1 MKKRIILPAAIILAA
16 AIGLISMSRDDREF
30 KISKNLDIFFSIV
43 KELNLYYVE
52 DPDPDRI
59 VPAAINEM
67 LAELDPYTTYIPEKD
82 KDEYQMAIDGE
93 YGGVGAI
100 IQKSD
105 TDLIQVREIYAGTP
119 SNKAGLKAGDRI
131 LSIDGESMRGRN
143 VEYVRS
149 KLRGKAGVTIKTE
162 IERPGTP
169 KKLTIDITRDVVK
182 LPAVE
187 YYGMVDSE
195 TGYIQLRSFEKDCA
209 KAIKE
214 ALLDLRDK
222 QGAKRLILDL
232 RGNTGGLLDESLDIV
247 NLFVPSGSELLQTR
261 GRRSAMD
268 RTYKAL
274 RQPVDTLM
282 PMAVMINRGSASASE
297 IVSGALQDLDR
308 AVIVGQRSFGKGLV
322 QATREVAYD
331 GYLKLTTAKY
341 YTPSGRCIQAIDYSN
356 RDADGAVG
364 LVADSLISEY
374 KTRNGRSVY
383 DGGGISP
390 DVVTTAQT
398 YRNVTVALVYTDQI
412 FSYVISRIRKGDPLT
427 LDADGHI
434 SDADYNDFITY
445 VGTRDNF
452 KYRTVSQDAYDKL
465 VAAAKAD
472 GVYDSKAK
480 EFEALKET
488 CQADLKRD
496 MLLAKDE
503 IRPLMEDETIR
514 STQLRRAGLA
524 HNLQY
529 DNELAETVK
538 LLSNNAKVKGLLNGT
553 VSSHAGDKRSSAK
566 QK

>member
-1 MKKRIILPAAIILAA
+1 MKKRIILPAAILLAA
-16 AIGLISMSRDDREF
+16 AIGLGSMARDDRDF
-30 KISKNLDIFFSIV
+30 KLSKNLDIFFSIV

-59 VPAAINEM
+59 IPAAINEM
-67 LAELDPYTTYIPEKD
+67 LSDLDPYTTYIPEKD
-82 KDEYQMAIDGE
+82 KDEYKMAIDGE

-105 TDLIQVREIYAGTP
+105 TNLIMVREVYAGTP
-119 SNKAGLKAGDRI
+119 SHKAGLKAGDKI
-131 LSIDGESMRGRN
+131 LSIDGESMRGRD
-143 VEYVRS
+143 VSYVRS
-149 KLRGKAGVTIKTE
+149 KLRGKAGATIKTE
-162 IERPGTP
+162 IERPGAA
-169 KKLTIDITRDVVK
+169 KRLSVDITRDVVK
-182 LPAVE
+182 LPSVE
-187 YYGMVDSE
+187 YYGMLDSE
-195 TGYIQLRSFEKDCA
+195 TGYIQFRSFEKDCA
-209 KAIKE
+209 EAIRQ
-214 ALLDLRDK
+214 AFIDLRDK

-232 RGNTGGLLDESLDIV
+232 RGNTGGLLDESLNIV
-247 NLFVPSGSELLQTR
+247 NFFVPEGSEMLQTR
-261 GRRSAMD
+261 GRRRAMD
-268 RTYKAL
+268 RTYRAT
-274 RQPVDTLM
+274 RQPIDNVM
-282 PMAVMINRGSASASE
+282 PMAVMINRSSASASE

-308 AVIVGQRSFGKGLV
+308 AIVVGQRSFGKGLV

-398 YRNVTVALVYTDQI
+398 YRNVTVAIVYTDQI
-412 FSYVISRIRKGDPLT
+412 FSYIINRVQKGDPLT
-427 LDADGHI
+427 LDANGHI
-434 SDADYNDFITY
+434 SDADYSAFIDY
-445 VGTRDNF
+445 VGQRPNF

-496 MLLAKDE
+496 MLIAKDE
-503 IRPLMEDETIR
+503 IRPLMEEETIR
-514 STQLRRAGLA
+514 STQLRRSAIA
-524 HNLQY
+524 HNIQY
-529 DNELAETVK
+529 DTELAEAVK
-538 LLSNNAKVKGLLNGT
+538 LLADQGKVKGLLDGT
-553 VSSHAGDKRSSAK
+553 VASHAGDKRSSAK

>member
-1 MKKRIILPAAIILAA
+1 MKKRIILPAALLLAA
-16 AIGLISMSRDDREF
+16 AIGLGSMARDDRDF

-59 VPAAINEM
+59 IPAAINEM

-82 KDEYQMAIDGE
+82 KDEYMMAIEGE

-105 TDLIQVREIYAGTP
+105 TNLIQVREIYAGTP
-119 SNKAGLKAGDRI
+119 SHKAGLKAGDKI
-131 LSIDGESMRGRN
+131 LSIDGESMRDRD
-143 VEYVRS
+143 VSYVRS
-149 KLRGKAGVTIKTE
+149 KLRGKVGATIKAV
-162 IERPGTP
+162 IERPGVT
-169 KKLTIDITRDVVK
+169 KNLTVDITRDVVK
-182 LPAVE
+182 LPSVE

-209 KAIKE
+209 EAVKT

-232 RGNTGGLLDESLDIV
+232 RGNTGGLLDESLSIV
-247 NLFVPSGSELLQTR
+247 NFFVPQKSEMLQTR
-261 GRRSAMD
+261 GRRRSMD
-268 RTYKAL
+268 RTYMAP
-274 RQPVDTLM
+274 RQPIDTIM

-308 AVIVGQRSFGKGLV
+308 AIVVGQRSFGKGLV

-390 DVVTTAQT
+390 DVVTTARS
-398 YRNVTVALVYTDQI
+398 YRNVTVAIVYTDQI
-412 FSYVISRIRKGDPLT
+412 FSYIVSRIQSGNPLKLDP
-427 LDADGHI
+427 DGHI
-434 SDADYNDFITY
+434 SDADYDDFIAY
-445 VGTRDNF
+445 VGKRDNF

-472 GVYDSKAK
+472 GVYEAKAK
-480 EFEALKET
+480 EFDALKET

-496 MLLAKDE
+496 MLIAKDE

-524 HNLQY
+524 HNIQY
-529 DNELAETVK
+529 DTELAETVK
-538 LLSNNAKVKGLLNGT
+538 LLADQDKVKGLLNGT
-553 VSSHAGDKRSSAK
+553 VPSHAGDKRSSAK